1 MSKDL
6 RTTNSVVVGFIENA
20 QGRKLVIGPKRTI
33 SEPFV
38 CATTKAEARELVT
51 TIRQLAVDLPD

>member
-1 MSKDL
+1 MKDI
-6 RTTNSVVVGFIENA
+6 RTTSHNVVGFIENA
-20 QGRKLVIGPKRTI
+20 QGRKLVIGPKTTI

-51 TIRQLAVDLPD
+51 TIRQMSVDLPE